1 MNYPDD
7 IRNFDNHPQSPFF
20 VDPNAWQA
28 VKAAEMAE
36 EWLDELA
43 HTGSIGYEDWS
54 WADLVILMTE
64 EEGTDPDN
72 AAERFHYLEAHILKM
87 IEGNPDAF
95 DTRPKP
101 EDLQWD

>member
-7 IRNFDNHPQSPFF
+7 IRSHDNHPQSPYF

-28 VKAAEMAE
+28 VKAEAMAA
-36 EWLDELA
+36 EWLDELG
-43 HTGSIGYEDWS
+43 HSGSIGYEDWS
-54 WADLVILMTE
+54 LADLIILMTE
-64 EEGTDPDN
+64 DGMDPDSDQQ
-72 AAERFHYLEAHILKM
+72 RIHFLEAHILKM

-95 DTRPKP
+95 DTRPTP